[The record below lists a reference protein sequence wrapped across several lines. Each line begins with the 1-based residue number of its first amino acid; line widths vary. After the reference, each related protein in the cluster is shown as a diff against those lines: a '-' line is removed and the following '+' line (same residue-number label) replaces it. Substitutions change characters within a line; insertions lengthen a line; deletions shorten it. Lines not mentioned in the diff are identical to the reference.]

1 MDAETMGTV
10 GQAAQMI
17 KTANNE
23 FNIHGILLAI
33 GDATGQPV
41 NLIAAVITIATL
53 LVFWMLTKCLG
64 FGGAG
69 GGSSS
74 KADGKGDCVLFV
86 GACGGGKTAMFQTL
100 RSNEVFLDRTVTSMD
115 VNETRT
121 EVRST
126 KLGKS
131 RRVRLVDLPGH
142 PRLRAKLDRYAP
154 GAEVIVFVVDAVD
167 FTTQRRAVA
176 EHLFEVLSHPAVQ
189 RRRCPLLIAC
199 NKSEKITAHP
209 ADFVRKRLEKE
220 IEALRATQGTLAD
233 TSGESGAGVIGK
245 DGVEFAFDHLTRNA
259 VSAAACAVA
268 GDDLESVREFIVRR
282 G

>member
-1 MDAETMGTV
+1 MDTV

-64 FGGAG
+64 FGGVG

-100 RSNEVFLDRTVTSMD
+100 RSNQVFLDRTVTSMD
-115 VNETRT
+115 VN
-121 EVRST
+121 
-126 KLGKS
+126 
-131 RRVRLVDLPGH
+131 
-142 PRLRAKLDRYAP
+142 
-154 GAEVIVFVVDAVD
+154 
-167 FTTQRRAVA
+167 
-176 EHLFEVLSHPAVQ
+176 
-189 RRRCPLLIAC
+189 
-199 NKSEKITAHP
+199 
-209 ADFVRKRLEKE
+209 
-220 IEALRATQGTLAD
+220 
-233 TSGESGAGVIGK
+233 
-245 DGVEFAFDHLTRNA
+245 
-259 VSAAACAVA
+259 
-268 GDDLESVREFIVRR
+268 
-282 G
+282 